1 MSRVVPGFSIQG
13 SGGADFRAFR
23 HQLKCSYPYQNTL
36 YSNRPRSE
44 IGAQLGSTGTV
55 ARYLMAQI
63 CMSSAGVVVGTRIT
77 SRFLPMDAVMCAWCR
92 ALTGKPRIAASIR
105 TFRWVRGSDAQS
117 FVPSVSCG
125 RRPVEGRS
133 RLTKAFRTRT
143 SFRIRHVDTRFQRLF
158 NARK

>member
-1 MSRVVPGFSIQG
+1 MHEFRWRGGWDKDHQSFPTNGRSVVSLGLWLHLSIIVKAKAWG
-13 SGGADFRAFR
+13 SVEGCRDPIGG
-23 HQLKCSYPYQNTL
+23 P
-36 YSNRPRSE
+36 E
-44 IGAQLGSTGTV
+44 IQVPTQEKQEA
-55 ARYLMAQI
+55 
-63 CMSSAGVVVGTRIT
+63 TRT
-77 SRFLPMDAVMCAWCR
+77 SHAIMCAWCR

-125 RRPVEGRS
+125 RRLVEGRS
-133 RLTKAFRTRT
+133 RLTQAFRTRT